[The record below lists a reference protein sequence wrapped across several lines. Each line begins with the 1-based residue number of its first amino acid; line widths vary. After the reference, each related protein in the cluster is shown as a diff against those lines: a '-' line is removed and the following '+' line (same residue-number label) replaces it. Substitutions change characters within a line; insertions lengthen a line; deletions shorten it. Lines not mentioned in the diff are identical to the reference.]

1 MIQPENE
8 KENSLEWSSVQNAPK
23 LPSTMTDFNHRT

>member
-1 MIQPENE
+1 MIQAENE
-8 KENSLEWSSVQNAPK
+8 KENSLEWSVEQNAPK

>member
-23 LPSTMTDFNHRT
+23 CAKTTINND